1 MEQHR
6 TGPVFRRIVVGI
18 DGSQG
23 SLDAFA
29 WAVAVARA
37 GGGEVVP
44 VQAWLPGPSPEDA
57 TELART
63 RHEEAF
69 LQAVRDVNATGVA
82 VHPVFVVGDRF
93 ESMKR
98 VCANADLVVLGSQ
111 RHHGLARMV
120 LGSLAAQLTGEV
132 SAPVVVMPPP
142 DLADRLRHPL
152 HLSHRSR
159 HGLLTTS
166 RGR

>member
-1 MEQHR
+1 MEQRR

-23 SLDAFA
+23 SLDALA

-63 RHEEAF
+63 QHEDAF
-69 LQAVRDVNATGVA
+69 LKAVRDVNASGVV

-93 ESMKR
+93 EAMSR
-98 VCANADLVVLGSQ
+98 VCDNADLVVLGSQ

-120 LGSLAAQLTGEV
+120 LGSLAAQLAGGIG
-132 SAPVVVMPPP
+132 APVVVMPPNE
-142 DLADRLRHPL
+142 LSARIKHPL
-152 HLSHRSR
+152 HLTHR
-159 HGLLTTS
+159 GLLSAS